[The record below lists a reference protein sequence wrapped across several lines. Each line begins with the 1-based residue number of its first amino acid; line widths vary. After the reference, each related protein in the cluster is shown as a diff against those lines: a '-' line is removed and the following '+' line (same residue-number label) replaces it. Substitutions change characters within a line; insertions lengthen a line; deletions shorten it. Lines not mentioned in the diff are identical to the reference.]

1 MESNKSS
8 SRCHTAIIPIL
19 LPIIADNIN
28 FYPRVNVKDYEQY
41 APVIRV
47 QTDDIDFSKTHSAND
62 FYHRLE
68 WHISNL
74 QKAILIFYSADQEI
88 DLINAYINYSM
99 LVHFMETRKAITINV
114 IPDSQESNLGR
125 LKPKSYFIH
134 QVKHSELSKLLKEL
148 V

>member
-28 FYPRVNVKDYEQY
+28 VYPHVNVKDYEQY
-41 APVIRV
+41 APVSHI
-47 QTDDIDFSKTHSAND
+47 QTDDIDFSKTTSIST

-68 WHISNL
+68 QVIN
-74 QKAILIFYSADQEI
+74 KVEKVILIFFGGCEEVDP
-88 DLINAYINYSM
+88 INMAVNYYIITTFFRIKRIVSIHVASDPQKYNYTFHKWFSHD
-99 LVHFMETRKAITINV
+99 VEPQN
-114 IPDSQESNLGR
+114 
-125 LKPKSYFIH
+125 
-134 QVKHSELSKLLKEL
+134 LSKLLKEL